1 MRVSVSGRNVFSF
14 TGCFSSS
21 SSVSRPSMTL
31 CGTEER
37 KVWAAAT
44 TTTQEMSISVLQ
56 SSTERWH
63 TFQTLCTSYPDEVV
77 WHMWWKTGNRWCLGR
92 CLPLKPLLW
101 HYAEMKG
108 GVLWQ
113 WYGIFNNNTDDM
125 GFLRQQQE
133 QQQQQHLLEE
143 ILTLRC
149 SLYSSSNLRPHML
162 VPPLPVPERFIWKLL
177 ISFQALQWKIK

>member
-31 CGTEER
+31 CGTEES
-37 KVWAAAT
+37 KVWAA

-77 WHMWWKTGNRWCLGR
+77 WHMWWKTGNRLCLGH
-92 CLPLKPLLW
+92 CLPLKQLLW

-113 WYGIFNNNTDDM
+113 WYGNFNNDDNYDNNKSSSSTYWKRYSLWDARCTHLQIY
-125 GFLRQQQE
+125 GPICLFL
-133 QQQQQHLLEE
+133 LYLC
-143 ILTLRC
+143 LK
-149 SLYSSSNLRPHML
+149 SLYENY
-162 VPPLPVPERFIWKLL
+162 
-177 ISFQALQWKIK
+177 SFFFKHYNGK